1 MLVLISIIFLFT
13 GGVTYIMSNEW
24 YDESFTTIISYLTT
38 AIGVVATIT
47 LIVFLFTYPYNVDEK
62 IAMYEEENIKI
73 EEKVR
78 NSVKGYM
85 DFEKDTYINL
95 VDNADLQ
102 TLLIKY
108 PELNSNELVKME
120 IETYKENSQK
130 IKELKEKS
138 ITRHRKAWWI
148 YFGK

>member
-1 MLVLISIIFLFT
+1 MKL
-13 GGVTYIMSNEW
+13 YIVS
-24 YDESFTTIISYLTT
+24 YGESGTEKGEGY
-38 AIGVVATIT
+38 
-47 LIVFLFTYPYNVDEK
+47 YNLVDENGK
-62 IAMYEEENIKI
+62 GLYDHFCSNASWAKGDLIEDRPERI

-85 DFEKDTYINL
+85 DFENDTLKNL
-95 VDNADLQ
+95 IDTSDLQ

-108 PELNSNELVKME
+108 PDLNSNELVKME

-138 ITRHRKAWWI
+138 VTRHYKAWWL

>member
-1 MLVLISIIFLFT
+1 MLILLEVVFLVLIFLGWIFKDDDEHIGFWAVGFLSVIPCLITTLALIIMLF
-13 GGVTYIMSNEW
+13 I
-24 YDESFTTIISYLTT
+24 
-38 AIGVVATIT
+38 
-47 LIVFLFTYPYNVDEK
+47 YPYGVDQK

-85 DFEKDTYINL
+85 EFENDTLKNL
-95 VDNADLQ
+95 IDTSDLQ

-108 PELNSNELVKME
+108 PDLNSNELVKME

-130 IKELKEKS
+130 IKELKEES
-138 ITRHRKAWWI
+138 VTRHYKAWWL

>member
-1 MLVLISIIFLFT
+1 MLILLEVVFLVLIFLGWIFKDDDEHIGFWAAGFLSVIPCLITTLALIIMLF
-13 GGVTYIMSNEW
+13 I
-24 YDESFTTIISYLTT
+24 
-38 AIGVVATIT
+38 
-47 LIVFLFTYPYNVDEK
+47 YPYGVDQK

-85 DFEKDTYINL
+85 DFENDTLKNL
-95 VDNADLQ
+95 IDTSDLQ

-108 PELNSNELVKME
+108 PDLNSNELVKME

-138 ITRHRKAWWI
+138 VTRHYKAWWL

>member
-1 MLVLISIIFLFT
+1 MLIVILVIFIIGFIIGWMKTEGEDGWEILMMANILGALICSLALIFL
-13 GGVTYIMSNEW
+13 
-24 YDESFTTIISYLTT
+24 L
-38 AIGVVATIT
+38 A
-47 LIVFLFTYPYNVDEK
+47 TYPYNVDEK

-85 DFEKDTYINL
+85 DFENDTLKNL
-95 VDNADLQ
+95 IDTSDLQ
-102 TLLIKY
+102 PLLIKY

-138 ITRHRKAWWI
+138 ITRHIKAWWI

>member
-1 MLVLISIIFLFT
+1 MLILLSIIFLFI

-38 AIGVVATIT
+38 AIGAVATIT
-47 LIVFLFTYPYNVDEK
+47 LVIFLFTYPYNVDEK

-85 DFEKDTYINL
+85 DFENDTLKNL
-95 VDNADLQ
+95 IDTSDLQ

>member
-1 MLVLISIIFLFT
+1 MLILLSIIFLFI

-47 LIVFLFTYPYNVDEK
+47 LVVFLFTYPYNVDEK

-85 DFEKDTYINL
+85 EFEKDTYINL

>member
-1 MLVLISIIFLFT
+1 MLILSSIIFLFI
-13 GGVTYIMSNEW
+13 GGVTYIKSDGW
-24 YDESFTTIISYLTT
+24 YDDSFTTIISILT
-38 AIGVVATIT
+38 AGIGVVATIT
-47 LIVFLFTYPYNVDEK
+47 LVVFLFTYPYNIDEK

-85 DFEKDTYINL
+85 DFENDTLKNL
-95 VDNADLQ
+95 IDTSDLQ

>member
-1 MLVLISIIFLFT
+1 MLFI
-13 GGVTYIMSNEW
+13 
-24 YDESFTTIISYLTT
+24 
-38 AIGVVATIT
+38 
-47 LIVFLFTYPYNVDEK
+47 YPYGVDQK

-85 DFEKDTYINL
+85 DFENDTLKNL
-95 VDNADLQ
+95 IDTSDLQ

-108 PELNSNELVKME
+108 PDLNSNELVKME

-138 ITRHRKAWWI
+138 VTRHYKAWWL

>member
-1 MLVLISIIFLFT
+1 MLILLEVVFLVLIFLGWIFKDDDTRIGFWAVGFLSVIPCLITTLALIIMLF
-13 GGVTYIMSNEW
+13 I
-24 YDESFTTIISYLTT
+24 
-38 AIGVVATIT
+38 
-47 LIVFLFTYPYNVDEK
+47 YPYGVDQK

-85 DFEKDTYINL
+85 DFENDTLKNL
-95 VDNADLQ
+95 IDTSDLQ

-108 PELNSNELVKME
+108 PDLNSNELVKME

-130 IKELKEKS
+130 IKELKEES
-138 ITRHRKAWWI
+138 VTRHYKAWWL

>member
-1 MLVLISIIFLFT
+1 MLIVILVIFIIVFIIGWMKTEGEDGWEILMIANILGALICSVALIFLL
-13 GGVTYIMSNEW
+13 
-24 YDESFTTIISYLTT
+24 D
-38 AIGVVATIT
+38 
-47 LIVFLFTYPYNVDEK
+47 TYPYNVDEK

-85 DFEKDTYINL
+85 DFENDTLKNL
-95 VDNADLQ
+95 IDTSDLQ

-108 PELNSNELVKME
+108 PDLNSNELVKME

-138 ITRHRKAWWI
+138 VTRHYKAWWL